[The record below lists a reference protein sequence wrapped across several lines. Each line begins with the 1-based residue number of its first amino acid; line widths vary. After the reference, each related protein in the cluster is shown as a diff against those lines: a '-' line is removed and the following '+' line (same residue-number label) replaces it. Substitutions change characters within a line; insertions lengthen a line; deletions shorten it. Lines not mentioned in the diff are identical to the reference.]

1 MMSSV
6 CFQIHNRH
14 STSPRVAAAR
24 ELGARMKF
32 KATFGDVGARWLER
46 FAPIFEKLGSECSLL
61 LTPTTL
67 CVLQS
72 SRAANGIETHVDFRA
87 DEVFENYRI
96 SSANEDKIAV
106 KLEPQAL
113 HRVLRGLIALEAT
126 RVEAKLVKRA
136 PRVGARAVPFLN
148 FTSVESAIDVSQD
161 VPIVGPLNRL
171 ELAQCEAVV
180 GANVVDVPYWLECDR
195 FACESLRDGVE
206 RFARVSEWI
215 EITTTRSGSLYM
227 SASKGSVRVLGTE
240 HRGLRVLPA
249 EADEYDEHAREPGSV
264 AARLAEIKSSG
275 IGKTVNLSVKHLQ
288 RGLLG
293 CSSNPSNLLLGAS
306 ANGNF
311 FELVFRYGAQTER
324 DGDSVGFMVRI
335 PVVDGDENLN

>member
-1 MMSSV
+1 ME
-6 CFQIHNRH
+6 
-14 STSPRVAAAR
+14 AGLR
-24 ELGARMKF
+24 E
-32 KATFGDVGARWLER
+32 
-46 FAPIFEKLGSECSLL
+46 
-61 LTPTTL
+61 
-67 CVLQS
+67 
-72 SRAANGIETHVDFRA
+72 
-87 DEVFENYRI
+87 
-96 SSANEDKIAV
+96 
-106 KLEPQAL
+106 
-113 HRVLRGLIALEAT
+113 
-126 RVEAKLVKRA
+126 RA

-148 FTSVESAIDVSQD
+148 FTAVESAIDVSQD

-171 ELAQCEAVV
+171 ELAQCETPSCQRRRRAVLV
-180 GANVVDVPYWLECDR
+180 GVSR

-275 IGKTVNLSVKHLQ
+275 IGKTVNLSAKHLQ

-311 FELVFRYGAQTER
+311 FRARVSIRRSQTER